1 MRNVV
6 KGDKNAD
13 LLFLYSLLKLVFR
26 KITLPSDGIRLNNGF
41 LYRCV
46 IMGYSNFKLGCS
58 IIYLSVV
65 KRSAIRYHYRKEFY
79 FTKIY

>member
-26 KITLPSDGIRLNNGF
+26 KIALSSDGIRLNNGF

-65 KRSAIRYHYRKEFY
+65 KRSAVRYHYRKEFY